1 MSRGGF
7 RVGSGRKVKVTDK
20 ADIRI
25 MFRITKNSYDIIDN
39 QAKKEKLSVGQY
51 VRKIALEKLE
61 NNNY

>member
-7 RVGSGRKVKVTDK
+7 RVGSGRKVKVGDK

-25 MFRITKNSYDIIDN
+25 MFRITKNSYDIINN

-61 NNNY
+61 NSNY

>member
-7 RVGSGRKVKVTDK
+7 RIGAGRKTKISDK

-25 MFRITKNSYDIIDN
+25 IFRITKNSYDIINN

-61 NNNY
+61 NSNY